1 MKQSPMLRIEDFLNN
16 GEIYVWK
23 EKFAVAKTKSQVEE
37 AFATIIDKN
46 EITTICERNK
56 LPAKDII
63 DVDEDD
69 WRIITF
75 DMLLPMDLVGFIAK
89 ISGAVAEEGVNILY
103 VSSYSTDHLLV
114 QEKDLEKAIAKL
126 RKLGCRVKEK

>member
-1 MKQSPMLRIEDFLNN
+1 MAKLKVEDFLNN

-23 EKFAVAKTKSQVEE
+23 EKFAVAKTKSQIQG
-37 AFATIIDKN
+37 AFATIVDKN
-46 EITTICERNK
+46 EITTICERSI

-63 DVDEDD
+63 DVGEDD

-75 DMLLPMDLVGFIAK
+75 AMLLPMDLVGFIAK
-89 ISGAVAEEGVNILY
+89 ISGAIAEEGISILY

>member
-1 MKQSPMLRIEDFLNN
+1 MLRIEDFLNN

-23 EKFAVAKTKSQVEE
+23 EKFAVAKTKQAIPE
-37 AFATIIDKN
+37 AFATIQGKN
-46 EITTICERNK
+46 EITTIIQRGK
-56 LPAKDII
+56 LPVEAVI

-89 ISGAVAEEGVNILY
+89 VSGAIAEEQVNILY
-103 VSSYSTDHLLV
+103 ISSYSTDHLLV
-114 QEKDLEKAIAKL
+114 QEKDLEKALAKL

>member
-1 MKQSPMLRIEDFLNN
+1 MLNVEDFLNN

-23 EKFAVAKTKSQVEE
+23 EKFAVAKTKRPIDG
-37 AFATIIDKN
+37 AFAVIQDKN
-46 EITTICERNK
+46 EITTIIEKRN
-56 LPAKDII
+56 LPAEEVI

-75 DMLLPMDLVGFIAK
+75 DMLLPMNLVGFIAK
-89 ISGAVAEEGVNILY
+89 ISGAIAEEKINILY

-114 QEKDLEKAIAKL
+114 QEKDLGKAVLKL
-126 RKLGCRVKEK
+126 KKLGCRVKEK

>member
-1 MKQSPMLRIEDFLNN
+1 MLRIEDFLNN

-23 EKFAVAKTKSQVEE
+23 EKFAVAKTKQPIQG
-37 AFATIIDKN
+37 AFATIQGKN
-46 EITTICERNK
+46 EITTIMERGK
-56 LPAKDII
+56 LPPEAVI

-89 ISGAVAEEGVNILY
+89 ISSAIAEEQVNILY
-103 VSSYSTDHLLV
+103 ISSYSTDHLLV
-114 QEKDLEKAIAKL
+114 QEKDLEKALAKL
-126 RKLGCRVKEK
+126 RKLGCRVKEEK